1 MNDIFGSVPTLA
13 PECQKCAKVWTC
25 NHRRMAKLGYI
36 IPVGAIRA
44 SGKLEFQKQ
53 YFEALKRGKHES
65 S

>member
-1 MNDIFGSVPTLA
+1 MDENFGSVPTLA
-13 PECQKCAKVWTC
+13 PECQKCAKVWIC

-53 YFEALKRGKHES
+53 YFETLKKEKYL
-65 S
+65 